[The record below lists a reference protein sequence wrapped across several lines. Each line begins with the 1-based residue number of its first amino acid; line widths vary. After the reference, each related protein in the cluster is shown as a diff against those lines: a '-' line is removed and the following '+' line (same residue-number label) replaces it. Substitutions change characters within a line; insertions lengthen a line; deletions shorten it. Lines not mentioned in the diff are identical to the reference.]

1 MDSPFANLTVNLSI
15 KIKPFFLSF
24 VLDSVGEWKKKT
36 LFVTLG
42 YVEIT
47 TLGINC
53 MLKNLREGK
62 SRSEKGI
69 KKGIGLYSF
78 IK

>member
-1 MDSPFANLTVNLSI
+1 MGSLFANLTVNLSI

-24 VLDSVGEWKKKT
+24 VLNSVEEWRKKT
-36 LFVTLG
+36 LFVTLD

-53 MLKNLREGK
+53 KLKNLREGK

-69 KKGIGLYSF
+69 KKSIGLYSF